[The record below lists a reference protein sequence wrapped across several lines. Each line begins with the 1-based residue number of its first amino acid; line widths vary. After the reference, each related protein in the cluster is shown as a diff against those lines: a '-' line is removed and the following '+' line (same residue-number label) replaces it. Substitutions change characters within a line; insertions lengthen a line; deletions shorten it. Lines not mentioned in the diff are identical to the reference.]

1 MYERPPQI
9 ACRNRCL
16 NMRLKLPKNIIQF
29 FIFNSNIFDS
39 LTNYYYKTQQ
49 HNTTQRKVMR
59 EFTINTI
66 ERDVNDHRTR
76 VFPATIVISA
86 QTFNEAVH
94 KVLNR
99 PQIRVQQIVSVNG
112 ESFTEC

>member
-1 MYERPPQI
+1 MYKRPPQI

-49 HNTTQRKVMR
+49 HNTTTR
-59 EFTINTI
+59 EIIMNSF
-66 ERDVNDHRTR
+66 D
-76 VFPATIVISA
+76 
-86 QTFNEAVH
+86 
-94 KVLNR
+94 R
-99 PQIRVQQIVSVNG
+99 PQSDSSNFEEMEIYRNELAAIREIEMIESETDHQFDLQQDGWIFNI
-112 ESFTEC
+112 